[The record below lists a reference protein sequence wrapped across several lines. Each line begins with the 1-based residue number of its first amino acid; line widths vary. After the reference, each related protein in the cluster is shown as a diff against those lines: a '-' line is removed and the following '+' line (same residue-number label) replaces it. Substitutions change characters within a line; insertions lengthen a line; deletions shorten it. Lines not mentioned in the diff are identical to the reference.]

1 MAFDDRLT
9 ALKRGI
15 IHLGRMAVHHKRQ
28 PPRTWKSKRRQ
39 KKGLSSWW
47 EREHNHSLNDV
58 DPVSCLFSNSEAKL
72 KKSPGEGEDCS
83 GRSVIGSS
91 SIFQF
96 LRRGEAGGG
105 EKHQVQEMNVIQRG
119 ESIPVTN

>member
-1 MAFDDRLT
+1 MDISREKNVIDILYGCP
-9 ALKRGI
+9 L
-15 IHLGRMAVHHKRQ
+15 
-28 PPRTWKSKRRQ
+28 
-39 KKGLSSWW
+39 LSSWW
-47 EREHNHSLNDV
+47 KGEHNHSLSPSLNV
-58 DPVSCLFSNSEAKL
+58 AELVSCLFSNSEAKL
-72 KKSPGEGEDCS
+72 KISPGEGEDSS